1 MTSNP
6 LWSEEGKLARGD
18 PAAGILQGFRQA
30 TDELRE
36 AIKEAREPVT
46 DDELRRSMAAL
57 VAGASVHFRTLGI
70 EAIRRNVLLIMAIL
84 LGSNLLTAGTV
95 WLLRG
100 AIEPS
105 GLVRAGP
112 IVCQQGNCWLP
123 IEKP

>member
-57 VAGASVHFRTLGI
+57 VQGASVHFRTLGL
-70 EAIRRNVLLIMAIL
+70 EAVRRNGLLIIAISLGALGVGFGAGWVAHGAAEAGVLL
-84 LGSNLLTAGTV
+84 
-95 WLLRG
+95 
-100 AIEPS
+100 
-105 GLVRAGP
+105 RAGVD
-112 IVCQQGNCWLP
+112 ICRDDVCWIP
-123 IEKP
+123 VKKP